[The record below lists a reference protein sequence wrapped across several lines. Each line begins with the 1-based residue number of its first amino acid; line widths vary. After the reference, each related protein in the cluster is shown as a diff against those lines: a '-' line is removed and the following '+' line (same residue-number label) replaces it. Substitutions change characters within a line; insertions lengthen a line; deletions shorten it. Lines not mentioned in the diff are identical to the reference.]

1 MLRITRLSLALS
13 LVLVALAGL
22 TTAAPSQAVSP
33 PRDISFNVFRA
44 GEPMGSHTVSFRHDG
59 EKLIVEIAIDLEVR
73 LAFIPVFRYSH
84 RNRETWQDGRLVR
97 LETTTDDD
105 GTKHK
110 VFAEATDDGLRVT
123 DSSGE
128 TYIAPADTIPTSY
141 WNRETVRRSELL
153 NTQSGKMMPVRIEE
167 GAADKSADGEA
178 AHYRLIKL
186 EDGTPVDVWYGGQN
200 GDWIRLAFEARR
212 SKIDYEL
219 SAIGGRALQAA
230 K

>member
-1 MLRITRLSLALS
+1 MFRITRLSLALS
-13 LVLVALAGL
+13 LVLVAFAGL
-22 TTAAPSQAVSP
+22 TTAPRSQAASP
-33 PRDISFNVFRA
+33 PGDIAFNVFRSGA
-44 GEPMGSHTVSFRHDG
+44 PMGNHTVSFRQDG
-59 EKLIVEIAIDLEVR
+59 DKLIVEIAIDLEVR
-73 LAFIPVFRYSH
+73 FAFIPVFRYSH
-84 RNRETWQDGRLVR
+84 RNTETWQGGRLVR

-110 VFAEATDDGLRVT
+110 VFAEATDGGLRVT
-123 DSSGE
+123 DSSGK
-128 TYIAPADTIPTSY
+128 TYMAPADTIPTSY

-153 NTQSGKMMPVRIEE
+153 NTQSGKMMPVRIEAR
-167 GAADKSADGEA
+167 AADKSADGEA

-200 GDWIRLAFEARR
+200 RDWIRLAFEARG

>member
-1 MLRITRLSLALS
+1 MFRMTRLSLALS
-13 LVLVALAGL
+13 FVLIAFAGV
-22 TTAAPSQAVSP
+22 TTAAPSQAASP
-33 PRDISFNVFRA
+33 PRDIAFNVFRS
-44 GEPMGSHTVSFRHDG
+44 GEPMGNHTVSFRQDG
-59 EKLIVEIAIDLEVR
+59 DKLIVEIAIDLEVR
-73 LAFIPVFRYSH
+73 LAFIPLFRYSH
-84 RNRETWQDGRLVR
+84 RNTETWQGDRLVR

-110 VFAEATDDGLRVT
+110 VFAEATDEGLRVT
-123 DSSGE
+123 DSSGN

-153 NTQSGKMMPVRIEE
+153 NTQNGKMMPVRIEPRT
-167 GAADKSADGEA
+167 ADKSADGEA

-200 GDWIRLAFEARR
+200 RDWIKLAFEARG

-219 SAIGGRALQAA
+219 SALGGRAQQAA